1 MLQGAIFLATCN
13 AILLLKDVNW
23 WKLWRIFDMF
33 RKHQLGRI
41 LWPIIVQFRCPH
53 SGSTF
58 SLHQSIDFD
67 TLSTNSLV
75 VTRTDPQFFCIL
87 RSNINIFY

>member
-1 MLQGAIFLATCN
+1 MTQYIN
-13 AILLLKDVNW
+13 VILIHIIIKVHFKITILKAVFCDPKSRLEN
-23 WKLWRIFDMF
+23 K
-33 RKHQLGRI
+33 
-41 LWPIIVQFRCPH
+41 FRCPH

-58 SLHQSIDFD
+58 SLHESIDFD
-67 TLSTNSLV
+67 TLSTNSHV